1 MSWLDELLRLRA
13 AGLPSVMVTVSAV
26 RGHAPREAGTK
37 MVVSEDSLSNTIGG
51 GNLEMVA
58 INRARQMLREGI
70 NKPETLSLRLND
82 KQHSRYGRQCCGGEV
97 SILLE
102 PMPAP
107 PVVAIFG
114 MGHVG
119 QELARIL
126 ARHEMELYVSDS
138 RPEKVESLDFLQ
150 PALARIHP
158 VPALLGEELIGTLPA
173 GAHVL
178 IMTHDHAED
187 FHLCDAAL
195 RRDDLGS
202 VGLIGSSAKW
212 RRFEKNLAA
221 TGHAPEKVAQI
232 NCPIGI
238 PELGGKHPA
247 TIAVSVAAALLQNF
261 TAQPS
266 AAPKE
271 ADDEHCKSN
280 PREPAST

>member
-26 RGHAPREAGTK
+26 RGHAPREAGAK
-37 MVVSEDSLSNTIGG
+37 MVVSEESVSHTIGG

-58 INRARQMLREGI
+58 IERARQMLREDAV
-70 NKPETLSLRLND
+70 KPEVLSLRLND
-82 KQHSRYGRQCCGGEV
+82 KERSRYGRQCCGGEV

-126 ARHEMELYVSDS
+126 ARQDIELYVSDS
-138 RPEKVESLDFLQ
+138 RPEQIESLDFLQ
-150 PALARIHP
+150 PAQARIHP

-178 IMTHDHAED
+178 VMTHDHSED

-195 RRDDLGS
+195 GREDLGS
-202 VGLIGSSAKW
+202 IGLIGSSAKW
-212 RRFEKNLAA
+212 RRFEKNLSAM
-221 TGHAPEKVAQI
+221 GHAPESVARI

-247 TIAVSVAAALLQNF
+247 TIAVSVAAQLLQQF
-261 TAQPS
+261 S
-266 AAPKE
+266 VKAADRE
-271 ADDEHCKSN
+271 ANAGQAAVS
-280 PREPAST
+280 